1 MVGVCVVGWHS
12 LVSGHSLCGHQLS
25 FVFLSF
31 FMSLIGGGKE
41 REVESGVRRE
51 ISG

>member
-41 REVESGVRRE
+41 RERESGVRRE